1 MSERASQAGRRRIA
15 ESQRDRGAIRGPH
28 EIAQCFRGV
37 YVRSREEVS

>member
-15 ESQRDRGAIRGPH
+15 ESLPNREAIRGPH
-28 EIAQCFRGV
+28 EIAQRLRGV

>member
-1 MSERASQAGRRRIA
+1 MSEHRRRGSRRNR
-15 ESQRDRGAIRGPH
+15 EAIRGPH